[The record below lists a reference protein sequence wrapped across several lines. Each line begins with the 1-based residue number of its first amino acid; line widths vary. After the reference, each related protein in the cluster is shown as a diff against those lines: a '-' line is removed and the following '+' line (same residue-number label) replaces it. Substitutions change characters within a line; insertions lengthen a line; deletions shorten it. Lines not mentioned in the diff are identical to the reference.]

1 MSGMRADIDNLLE
14 WAVGM
19 GASDLLL
26 THDACPMVR
35 VKGSLKPIEHVAPF
49 PDSTLFQ
56 LINSMLT
63 ESDQRAYER
72 VRQVD
77 FSITWRDQARVRGNA
92 FIQRGHPAL
101 ALRIVP
107 DRIPTLD
114 ELGVPPQVREL
125 MLLPQGLVLIT
136 GPTGSG
142 KSTTQASLIAYVVE
156 KRSAHVLTLEDPIE
170 YLHTHGRG
178 LVNQREIGTDC
189 LDFAHGLRAALRE
202 SPDVLLVGEMR
213 DPESIGITLSVA
225 ETGHLVVSTL
235 HTNDTASALDR
246 IVDVFPAER
255 QEQVRVQLAGSL
267 VAVVAQRLV
276 PRIEGGM
283 VAAWEVLIANHAIR
297 NLIREGKTRQIRNA
311 ITMGQ
316 NDGMFTL
323 EQSLS
328 SLVRHGIVTHADA
341 VARSVIPT
349 EVEHG

>member
-114 ELGVPPQVREL
+114 ELGVPPQVREQDAAIDSGQADVD
-125 MLLPQGLVLIT
+125 QG
-136 GPTGSG
+136 
-142 KSTTQASLIAYVVE
+142 
-156 KRSAHVLTLEDPIE
+156 
-170 YLHTHGRG
+170 
-178 LVNQREIGTDC
+178 
-189 LDFAHGLRAALRE
+189 
-202 SPDVLLVGEMR
+202 
-213 DPESIGITLSVA
+213 
-225 ETGHLVVSTL
+225 
-235 HTNDTASALDR
+235 
-246 IVDVFPAER
+246 
-255 QEQVRVQLAGSL
+255 
-267 VAVVAQRLV
+267 
-276 PRIEGGM
+276 
-283 VAAWEVLIANHAIR
+283 
-297 NLIREGKTRQIRNA
+297 QI
-311 ITMGQ
+311 
-316 NDGMFTL
+316 
-323 EQSLS
+323 
-328 SLVRHGIVTHADA
+328 DA
-341 VARSVIPT
+341 VAGRGGHRLAGV
-349 EVEHG
+349 